1 MVDQDVKEIS
11 CIQFGVYS
19 ADEIVKRS
27 VCEIRVSKVNLDD
40 NTENSVYDPR
50 MGTIQND
57 VLCVTC
63 GKDVWGCSGHPGH
76 IVLKKPVIHPLFF
89 SHVIMLLKCFCFKC
103 YRFLLD
109 EGHLKLYD
117 FFAFRGKRRFLE
129 IVARLKKNPVCA
141 HCVVVQPDYKLMF
154 GEASCQH
161 IYQMSG
167 AHKRILSGEECL
179 HRFRNI
185 DDATVTMIG
194 LDPTRA
200 HPKHFVLTVFPVIP
214 LCCRPYVVSD
224 GNVCDDDLTHQ
235 LVEIVKNNALI
246 DKAPKYYNNLLFR
259 VQTYFNNSQ
268 KKAKHA
274 TTGRPIKGIKE
285 RIAGKE
291 GQMRNNL
298 LGKRTN
304 QSGRTVIGPDPCI
317 GMSTLVVPKMMADIL
332 TVPEIV
338 CPYNLEKIQA
348 SIDCVNYLVRDGKK
362 MNVEMMRLNRGTLLQ
377 HGDVVYSAQGR
388 ETVVNDTKLRTAPGD
403 QIFRNGQF
411 LNDIEYPKVRDVV
424 LKVGDVVHRRLRDGD
439 VAMLNRQPTLHKGSM
454 LAFYVKILP
463 VKTLKINLAVAKPF
477 NCDFD
482 GDEMNIHIPQ
492 SLEARAELQLLST
505 PRECLISSQAGKPN
519 MTIVQDSLTAAYLL
533 SLQDRRTA
541 SMSRASFF
549 QHLYAARNTNHYER
563 FVQVSRAM
571 TARGWH
577 PLNGVGLLSC
587 VLPPDFWFRDGDIE
601 IQDGLLLRGV
611 LTKKHLGATN
621 SSLVKYIYNELGGA
635 ACETFIDNIQF
646 VCVSWITSRGF
657 TINATDCL
665 RTKDVSS
672 IIARCFVE
680 AEGHRRTVREPRI
693 REGKIIQS
701 LSKAKDIGM
710 KIAKEALGTDNNF
723 VTTVNAGSKGD
734 FFNIA
739 QITGLLGQQTVTDG
753 RIKPVLNN
761 RTRSIPHFPR
771 IGITMEDEYKSKGFI
786 TSSFERGLDPVEF
799 FFHAMSG
806 RKGVCDTAMA
816 TATSGYNMRRI
827 VKLTEDITV
836 HYDGTVRDLTGRCF
850 QTTYGDAG
858 YDPTRLV
865 RVDGEQRVCNVENLV
880 RRLEKELSVE
890 INETSHI

>member
-1 MVDQDVKEIS
+1 MVDQDTKEIS
-11 CIQFGVYS
+11 CIHFGVYS
-19 ADEIVKRS
+19 AEDILKQS
-27 VCEIRVSKVNLDD
+27 VCEIRISKVNLD
-40 NTENSVYDPR
+40 ENIEHSVYDPR

-57 VLCVTC
+57 VVCVTC

-76 IVLKKPVIHPLFF
+76 IVLRRPIIHPLFF

-109 EGHLKLYD
+109 EGHLKLYNLC
-117 FFAFRGKRRFLE
+117 AFRGKRRFLE
-129 IVARLKKNPVCA
+129 IVAKLKKSPVCV
-141 HCVVVQPDYKLMF
+141 HCVVVQPDYKLLF

-161 IYQMSG
+161 IFQITG
-167 AHKRILSGEECL
+167 LQKKILTGEECL
-179 HRFRNI
+179 YRFGNI
-185 DDATVTMIG
+185 DDATVTLIG
-194 LDPTRA
+194 LDPLRA

-214 LCCRPYVVSD
+214 TCCRPYVVSD

-235 LVEIVKNNALI
+235 LVEIVKNNALL
-246 DKAPKYYNNLLFR
+246 DKAPKYFNNLLFR

-304 QSGRTVIGPDPCI
+304 QSGRTVIGPDPSV
-317 GMSTLVVPKMMADIL
+317 GMSTLVVPKIMADIL
-332 TVPEIV
+332 TVPEII

-348 SIDCVNYLVRDGKK
+348 AIDRVRYLIRDGKK
-362 MNVEMMRLNRGTLLQ
+362 LNVEMMRFHRGTLLQ
-377 HGDVVYSAQGR
+377 HGDVVYTADGHQK
-388 ETVVNDTKLRTAPGD
+388 TVHDTKTKLSPGD
-403 QIFRNGQF
+403 QIFRAGQF
-411 LNDIEYPKVRDVV
+411 LNNVEYPETKHVQLR
-424 LKVGDVVHRRLRDGD
+424 VGDVVHRKMRDGD
-439 VAMLNRQPTLHKGSM
+439 VVMLNRQPTLHKGSM
-454 LAFYVKILP
+454 LAFYIKILP

-482 GDEMNIHIPQ
+482 GDEMNIHVPQ
-492 SLEARAELQLLST
+492 SLEARTELELLST
-505 PRECLISSQAGKPN
+505 PRECIISSQAGKPN

-533 SLQDRRTA
+533 SLDDRRRP

-549 QHLYAARNTNHYER
+549 QHLYAARNADHYGR
-563 FVQVSRAM
+563 YAAVCGAM
-571 TARGWH
+571 RSRGWE
-577 PLNGVGLLSC
+577 PLNGIGLLSC
-587 VLPPDFWFRDGDIE
+587 VIPSDFCFRDRDIE
-601 IQDGLLLRGV
+601 IEDGILVRGV
-611 LTKKHLGATN
+611 LTKKHLGSTN
-621 SSLVKYIYNELGGA
+621 SSLVKYICNDLGKET
-635 ACETFIDNIQF
+635 CENFIDNIQF
-646 VCVSWITSRGF
+646 VCVSWITSHGF
-657 TINATDCL
+657 TINAADCL
-665 RTKDVSS
+665 RTKDVSA
-672 IIARCFVE
+672 IITRCFVE
-680 AEGHRRTVREPRI
+680 AEGHTRTIRDPRI

-710 KIAKEALGTDNNF
+710 KIAKEALGPDNNF

-739 QITGLLGQQTVTDG
+739 QITGLLGQQTVMDG

-771 IGITMEDEYKSKGFI
+771 RATTMEDEYKSRGFI

-836 HYDGTVRDLTGRCF
+836 HYDGTVRDLTGRRF
-850 QTTYGDAG
+850 QTTYGDVG
-858 YDPTRLV
+858 YDPTKLV
-865 RVDGEQRVCNVENLV
+865 RVDGEQRVCDIGNLV
-880 RRLEKELSVE
+880 CRLEKELSE
-890 INETSHI
+890 E

>member
-11 CIQFGVYS
+11 CIHFGVYS
-19 ADEIVKRS
+19 SEEILRQS
-27 VCEIRVSKVNLDD
+27 VCEVRVSKVNLDE
-40 NTENSVYDPR
+40 NTEHSVYDAR

-63 GKDVWGCSGHPGH
+63 GKDVWHCSGHPGH
-76 IVLKKPVIHPLFF
+76 IVLQRPVIHPLFF

-109 EGHLKLYD
+109 EGHLKLNNLCE
-117 FFAFRGKRRFLE
+117 FRGKRRFLE
-129 IVARLKKNPVCA
+129 IVARLKKNPVCV
-141 HCVVVQPDYKLMF
+141 HCVVVQPDYKLLY

-161 IYQMSG
+161 IFQITG
-167 AHKRILSGEECL
+167 LQKKILTGEECL
-179 HRFRNI
+179 YRFRNI
-185 DDATVTMIG
+185 DDATVTLIG
-194 LDPTRA
+194 LDPVRA

-214 LCCRPYVVSD
+214 TCCRPYVVSE

-235 LVEIVKNNALI
+235 LVEIVKNNALV

-304 QSGRTVIGPDPCI
+304 QSGRTVIGPDPSV
-317 GMSTLVVPKMMADIL
+317 GMSTLVVPKVMADIL
-332 TVPEIV
+332 TVPEII
-338 CPYNLEKIQA
+338 CPYNLDKMQA
-348 SIDCVNYLVRDGKK
+348 SIDSVRYLIRDGKK
-362 MNVEMMRLNRGTLLQ
+362 LNVEMMRFHRGTLLQ
-377 HGDVVYSAQGR
+377 HGDVVYTFDGHQK
-388 ETVVNDTKLRTAPGD
+388 TVHDTKMKLLPGD
-403 QIFRNGQF
+403 QIFRGNKF
-411 LNDIEYPKVRDVV
+411 LNKIEYPETKNVELRI
-424 LKVGDVVHRRLRDGD
+424 GDVVHRKMRDGD

-454 LAFYVKILP
+454 LAFYIKILP

-482 GDEMNIHIPQ
+482 GDEMNIHVPQ
-492 SLEARAELQLLST
+492 SLEARAELELLST
-505 PRECLISSQAGKPN
+505 PRECIISSQAGKPN

-533 SLQDRRTA
+533 SLQDKHKA
-541 SMSRASFF
+541 SMSRESFF
-549 QHLYAARNTNHYER
+549 QHLYVARNVNHYDR
-563 FVQVSRAM
+563 YVQVASSA
-571 TARGWH
+571 TLRGWNVY
-577 PLNGVGLLSC
+577 NGTGLLSC
-587 VLPPDFWFRDGDIE
+587 VFPPNFCFRDGDIE
-601 IQDGLLLRGV
+601 IDDGILVSGI

-621 SSLVKYIYNELGGA
+621 SSLVKYIYNDLGKD
-635 ACETFIDNIQF
+635 ACENFIDNIQF

-657 TINATDCL
+657 TINAGDCL

-680 AEGHRRTVREPRI
+680 AEGHRRTVRDPRI

-710 KIAKEALGTDNNF
+710 KIAKEALGPNNNF

-739 QITGLLGQQTVTDG
+739 QITGLLGQQTVMDG

-771 IGITMEDEYKSKGFI
+771 QSTTMEDEYKSRGFI
-786 TSSFERGLDPVEF
+786 TSSFERGLDPIEF

-836 HYDGTVRDLTGRCF
+836 HYDGTVRDLTGRRF
-850 QTTYGDAG
+850 QTTYGDVG
-858 YDPTRLV
+858 YDPTKLV
-865 RVDGEQRVCNVENLV
+865 RVDGQHRVCNIENLV
-880 RRLEKELSVE
+880 RRLEKELSE
-890 INETSHI
+890 Q

>member
-11 CIQFGVYS
+11 CIHFGVYS
-19 ADEIVKRS
+19 AEEIIKKS
-27 VCEIRVSKVNLDD
+27 VCEVRVSKVSLDD

-57 VLCVTC
+57 VLCITC
-63 GKDVWGCSGHPGH
+63 GKDVWGCPGHPGH
-76 IVLKKPVIHPLFF
+76 IVLNKPVIHPLFF

-109 EGHLKLYD
+109 EGHLKLNNLYS
-117 FFAFRGKRRFLE
+117 FRGKRRFLE
-129 IVARLKKNPVCA
+129 IVAKLKKNPVCV
-141 HCVVVQPDYKLMF
+141 HCIIVQPDYKLMI

-161 IYQMSG
+161 IFQISG
-167 AHKRILSGEECL
+167 TQKKILEGEECL
-179 HRFRNI
+179 MRFQNI
-185 DDATVTMIG
+185 DDETVSMIG
-194 LDPTRA
+194 LDPIRA

-214 LCCRPYVVSD
+214 TCCRPYVISD

-235 LVEIVKNNALI
+235 LVEIVKNNTLV
-246 DKAPKYYNNLLFR
+246 DKAAKYYNNLLFR

-304 QSGRTVIGPDPCI
+304 QSGRTVIGPDPNI
-317 GMSTLVVPKMMADIL
+317 GMSTLVVPRVMADIL
-332 TVPEIV
+332 TIPEIV
-338 CPYNLEKIQA
+338 CPFNVEHLEKV
-348 SIDCVNYLVRDGKK
+348 VNTGKAKYLVRDGKK
-362 MNVEMMRLNRGTLLQ
+362 MNVEMMRCFRGTLLE
-377 HGDVVYSAQGR
+377 HGDIVYSKNGVER
-388 ETVVNDTKLRTAPGD
+388 PVNDTKMRLEDGD
-403 QIFRNGQF
+403 QILRNGIF
-411 LNDIEYPKVRDVV
+411 LDNVQYPKIKNVK
-424 LKVGDVVHRRLRDGD
+424 LQIGDIVHRKLQDGD

-454 LAFYVKILP
+454 LAFHIKILP
-463 VKTLKINLAVAKPF
+463 IKTLKINLAVAKPF

-492 SLEARAELQLLST
+492 SLEARAELEMLST

-519 MTIVQDSLTAAYLL
+519 MTIVQDSLTAAYLMSLENRKTQTL
-533 SLQDRRTA
+533 SKEN
-541 SMSRASFF
+541 FF
-549 QHLYAARNTNHYER
+549 QHL
-563 FVQVSRAM
+563 FQ
-571 TARGWH
+571 ARGVCHFNRFTEIKSLMESYGWNVY
-577 PLNGVGLLSC
+577 NGIGLLSC
-587 VLPPDFWFRDGDIE
+587 AFPSNFCFQDADIV
-601 IQDGLLLRGV
+601 IQDGLLMSGSM
-611 LTKKHLGATN
+611 TKKHLGATN
-621 SSLVKYIYNELGGA
+621 SSLIKYICNELGKFT
-635 ACETFIDNIQF
+635 CELFIDNIQF
-646 VCVSWITSRGF
+646 ICVSWLTSRGF
-657 TINATDCL
+657 TINAFDCL
-665 RTKDVSS
+665 RSKDVSS

-680 AEGHRRTVREPRI
+680 AESHRRTIYDPRI

-710 KIAKEALGTDNNF
+710 KIAKEALHPSNNF
-723 VTTVNAGSKGD
+723 TTTVNAGSKGD

-739 QITGLLGQQTVTDG
+739 QITGLLGQQTVMDG

-771 IGITMEDEYKSKGFI
+771 TGTTMEDEYKSKGFI

-836 HYDGTVRDLTGRCF
+836 HYDGTVRDLTGRRF
-850 QTTYGDAG
+850 QTTYGDIG
-858 YDPTRLV
+858 YDPTKLV
-865 RVDGEQRVCNVENLV
+865 RVNGNPEVCNISNLV
-880 RRLEKELSVE
+880 RRLEKELSE
-890 INETSHI
+890 E

>member
-11 CIQFGVYS
+11 CIHFGVYS
-19 ADEIVKRS
+19 AEEILRRS
-27 VCEIRVSKVNLDD
+27 VCEVRVSKVSLDE
-40 NTENSVYDPR
+40 NTENSVYDHR

-63 GKDVWGCSGHPGH
+63 SKDVWGCPGHPGH
-76 IVLKKPVIHPLFF
+76 IVLNKPVIHPLFF

-109 EGHLKLYD
+109 EGHLKLNNL
-117 FFAFRGKRRFLE
+117 FAFRGKRRFLE
-129 IVARLKKNPVCA
+129 IVSKIKKNPVCV
-141 HCVVVQPDYKLMF
+141 HCVIVQPDYKLMV

-161 IYQMSG
+161 IFQIIGS
-167 AHKRILSGEECL
+167 HKKILEGEECL
-179 HRFRNI
+179 VRFQNI
-185 DDATVTMIG
+185 SDSTVCMIG
-194 LDPTRA
+194 LDPERA
-200 HPKHFVLTVFPVIP
+200 HPKHFVLTIFPVIP
-214 LCCRPYVVSD
+214 TCCRPFVVSD

-235 LVEIVKNNALI
+235 LVEIVKNNALVE
-246 DKAPKYYNNLLFR
+246 KASKYYNNLLFR

-304 QSGRTVIGPDPCI
+304 QSGRTVIGPDPSI
-317 GMSTLVVPKMMADIL
+317 GMSTLVVPSLMADIL

-338 CPYNLEKIQA
+338 CPFNIETISDIVA
-348 SIDCVNYLVRDGKK
+348 SGNAKYLNRDGKK
-362 MNVEMMRLNRGTLLQ
+362 MNVEMMRFNRGTLLE
-377 HGDVVYSAQGR
+377 HGDIIYSADGR
-388 ETVVNDTKLRTAPGD
+388 QKIVNDTKTKLVSGD
-403 QIFRNGQF
+403 QIFRRGEFVDNVQ
-411 LNDIEYPKVRDVV
+411 YPSIRTVP
-424 LKVGDVVHRRLRDGD
+424 LKIGDVVHRKLRDGD

-454 LAFYVKILP
+454 LAFFVKILP

-492 SLEARAELQLLST
+492 SLEARAELEFLST
-505 PRECLISSQAGKPN
+505 PRECIISSQAGKPN
-519 MTIVQDSLTAAYLL
+519 MTIVQDSLTAAYLM
-533 SLQDRRTA
+533 SCEDRKIST
-541 SMSRASFF
+541 MSRASFF
-549 QHLYAARNTNHYER
+549 HHLFAARNMSHYSR
-563 FVQVSRAM
+563 FVEVKHFMESL
-571 TARGWH
+571 GWSA
-577 PLNGVGLLSC
+577 LNGVGLLSC
-587 VLPPDFWFRDGDIE
+587 ILPPEFSHRDADLVIE
-601 IQDGLLLRGV
+601 KGILTSGQ
-611 LTKKHLGATN
+611 LTKKHLGSTN
-621 SSLVKYIYNELGGA
+621 SSLIKYINNELGNLV
-635 ACETFIDNIQF
+635 CEKFIDNIQF
-646 VCVSWITSRGF
+646 VCVSWLTSRGF
-657 TINATDCL
+657 TIHAGDCL
-665 RTKDVSS
+665 RSKDVLS

-680 AEGHRRTVREPRI
+680 AEGHKRTVYDPRI

-710 KIAKEALGTDNNF
+710 KIAKEALGSANNF

-739 QITGLLGQQTVTDG
+739 QITGLLGQQTVMDG

-771 IGITMEDEYKSKGFI
+771 HCTTMEDEYKSKGFI
-786 TSSFERGLDPVEF
+786 TSSFERGLDPIEF

-836 HYDGTVRDLTGRCF
+836 HYDGTVRDLTGRRF
-850 QTTYGDAG
+850 QMTYGDMG
-858 YDPTRLV
+858 YDPTKLV
-865 RVDGEQRVCNVENLV
+865 RVDGHQEVCNIENLA
-880 RRLEKELSVE
+880 RRLEKELSE
-890 INETSHI
+890 E